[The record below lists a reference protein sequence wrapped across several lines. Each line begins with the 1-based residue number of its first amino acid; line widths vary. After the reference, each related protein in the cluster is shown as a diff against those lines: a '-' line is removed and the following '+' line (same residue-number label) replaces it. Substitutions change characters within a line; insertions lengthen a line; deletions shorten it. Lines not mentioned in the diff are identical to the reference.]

1 MVRPVNPKQRP
12 PVAQWRVKS
21 PKPRRL
27 RLLWLSA
34 FLALVVGFAYAQLNS
49 FSRPPEVV
57 LVLGG
62 DLEREKF
69 ATEFAREHPGLPIWV
84 SGGSN
89 PEYAELL
96 FAKARIERDR
106 VHLDYDAV
114 DTLTNFTTTVDK
126 LAAQGVESIYLIT
139 SDYHMR
145 RARIIGAIVL
155 TSRGMSFK
163 PVPVPSGRPPE
174 PLEKALVDGA
184 RAVLWLTT
192 GSTGSTLGQALKS
205 QLTPSEAT
213 FDPKGRPLELEHRA
227 EQLGP

>member
-1 MVRPVNPKQRP
+1 MVRPVKSPKQRP
-12 PVAQWRVKS
+12 PVAQRRVKS
-21 PKPRRL
+21 SKSSF

-34 FLALVVGFAYAQLNS
+34 FLALVVGFAYGQLS
-49 FSRPPEVV
+49 AFSRPPEAV

-89 PEYAELL
+89 PEYAESL
-96 FAKARIERDR
+96 FAEAKIDRDR

-126 LAAQGVESIYLIT
+126 LEAQGVERIYLIT

-163 PVPVPSGRPPE
+163 PVPVPS
-174 PLEKALVDGA
+174 L
-184 RAVLWLTT
+184 
-192 GSTGSTLGQALKS
+192 
-205 QLTPSEAT
+205 
-213 FDPKGRPLELEHRA
+213 RPLNL
-227 EQLGP
+227 

>member
-1 MVRPVNPKQRP
+1 MARTVDPKQRP
-12 PVAQWRVKS
+12 AVARRRVKS
-21 PKPRRL
+21 SQPRCF
-27 RLLWLSA
+27 RLLWWSA
-34 FLALVVGFAYAQLNS
+34 FLALVVGFVYGQLNA
-49 FSRPPEVV
+49 FSRPPEAV

-62 DLEREKF
+62 DLKREKF
-69 ATEFAREHPGLPIWV
+69 AGEFAREHPGLPIWV

-89 PEYAELL
+89 PEYAESL
-96 FAKARIERDR
+96 FAKARIERNR

-126 LAAQGVESIYLIT
+126 LAAQDIESIYLIT

-163 PVPVPSGRPPE
+163 PVPVPSESPPE

-184 RAVLWLTT
+184 RAVLWLAT
-192 GSTGSTLGQALKS
+192 GSTGTTLGQALKS
-205 QLTPSEAT
+205 QLTLSEVT
-213 FDPKGRPLELEHRA
+213 FNPKGRWLELEHRA
-227 EQLGP
+227 EQSEP